1 MTYELISQ
9 GDGTTRVTID
19 YGDEGIQLQGTTH
32 VAAEEDAAQA
42 YVAVFDRDLRTNYWH
57 LFPTPPAPEPEEVE
71 M

>member
-42 YVAVFDRDLRTNYWH
+42 YVAVFDRDLRTNYRH
-57 LFPTPPAPEPEEVE
+57 LFPTPAPESEEVE

>member
-42 YVAVFDRDLRTNYWH
+42 YVAVFDRDLRTNYRH
-57 LFPTPPAPEPEEVE
+57 LFPTPPEPEEVE

>member
-1 MTYELISQ
+1 MIYELSPQ
-9 GDGTTRVTID
+9 ADSTTRISVD
-19 YGDEGIQLQGTTH
+19 YRDEGIQLQGTTH

-42 YVAVFDRDLRTNYWH
+42 YVAVFDRDLRTNYRH